1 MTEVDGM
8 GDTGRRTLAIGGEYL
23 LLGCVLAASTAAASA
38 LTLLAVLSFGQLAQA
53 ATVNVTVKGEVL
65 AKPKC
70 EINGGNDIDVPF
82 GELNIADIDGVNYG
96 KKKIPYSVSCS
107 GDTSG
112 SNGNMKVSLQ
122 GENSNFGVGLLRTR
136 EKDDLA
142 IKLLFENGQQLK
154 LNEWHNFFYPNY
166 PLLYAIPVKRGGARL
181 SGGDFSS
188 SATLLVEV
196 Q

>member
-1 MTEVDGM
+1 M
-8 GDTGRRTLAIGGEYL
+8 GDIGRRTLAIGGEYL
-23 LLGCVLAASTAAASA
+23 LLSCALAASTAAASA

-70 EINGGNDIDVPF
+70 EINDGNDISVPF
-82 GELNIADIDGVNYG
+82 GELNITDIDGVNYG

-112 SNGNMKVSLQ
+112 MNGLMKVTLQ
-122 GENSNFGVGLLRTR
+122 GESPNFGTGLLRTR
-136 EKDDLA
+136 EKEDLA
-142 IKLLFENGQQLK
+142 IKLLLGNGQQLK
-154 LNEWHNFFYPNY
+154 LNEWLNFFYPYY
-166 PLLYAIPVKRGGARL
+166 PELYAVPVRRSGATLR
-181 SGGDFSS
+181 GGDFSS

>member
-1 MTEVDGM
+1 MTEVDSM

-23 LLGCVLAASTAAASA
+23 LLGCALAASTAAASA

-53 ATVNVTVKGEVL
+53 ATVNVTVKGEVFG
-65 AKPKC
+65 KPKC

-82 GELNIADIDGVNYG
+82 GELNIADIDGVKYG
-96 KKKIPYSVSCS
+96 KKRIPYSVKCS

-112 SNGNMKVSLQ
+112 MNGLMKVTLQ
-122 GENSNFGVGLLRTR
+122 GDSPNFGTGLLRTR
-136 EKDDLA
+136 EKEDLA
-142 IKLLFENGQQLK
+142 IKLLLENGQQLK
-154 LNEWHNFFYPNY
+154 LNEWHNFFYPDY
-166 PLLYAIPVKRGGARL
+166 PLLYAVPVKRSGAMLR
-181 SGGDFSS
+181 GGDFSS